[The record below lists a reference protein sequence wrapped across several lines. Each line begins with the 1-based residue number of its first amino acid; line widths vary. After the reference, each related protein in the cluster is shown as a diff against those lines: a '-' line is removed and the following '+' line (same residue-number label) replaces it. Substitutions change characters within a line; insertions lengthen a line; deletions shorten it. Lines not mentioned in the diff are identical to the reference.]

1 MQKRAKITPSKS
13 SGLKLPMTLL
23 CWFFKRLHVQ
33 LEEIHKCLHD
43 MKVALTK
50 DISALEIR
58 VVRLETRLNNLMG
71 DSARRNGE

>member
-1 MQKRAKITPSKS
+1 MTPVDYSIFL
-13 SGLKLPMTLL
+13 GALVMLL

-71 DSARRNGE
+71 DKRL